1 MFSVGFVGVDGFAFV
16 VVGIG
21 VLVVVDRLHEGGE
34 AVTWW
39 SSRQLA
45 WVVSEQMGMK

>member
-1 MFSVGFVGVDGFAFV
+1 MFGVIFVGVDSFAFV

-21 VLVVVDRLHEGGE
+21 ILVVVDRLREGGE
-34 AVTWW
+34 AVTWR

-45 WVVSEQMGMK
+45 WVVSEQTGMK